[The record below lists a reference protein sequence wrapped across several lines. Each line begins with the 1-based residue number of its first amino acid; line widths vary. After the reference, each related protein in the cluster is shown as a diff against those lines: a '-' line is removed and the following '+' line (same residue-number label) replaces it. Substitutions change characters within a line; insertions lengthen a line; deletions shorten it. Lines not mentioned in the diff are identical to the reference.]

1 MSHTYIWVTIIV
13 YKPVTDKNIF
23 EKSLLQR
30 ERNLITFV
38 ERFEIHNIMD
48 RTTIEDAV
56 FPDCPI
62 RNILARLCDKWSL
75 LVMYTL
81 DKAGR
86 VPMRFK
92 ELQREI
98 PDISQKMLTVTLR
111 TLEEE
116 GYVTRTIYPEVPPRV
131 EYALT
136 ERTHSLLPHINAL
149 IAWALENMDP
159 IMKDRKTFARHSKT
173 D

>member
-1 MSHTYIWVTIIV
+1 MSYTYKQVTIVV
-13 YKPVTDKNIF
+13 YEPVTDKNIF

-30 ERNLITFV
+30 NRNLITFV

-75 LVMYTL
+75 LVIYTL
-81 DKAGR
+81 DKAGKETI
-86 VPMRFK
+86 RFK

-111 TLEEE
+111 TLEDD
-116 GYVTRTIYPEVPPRV
+116 GYVSRTVYPEVPPRV

-149 IAWALENMDP
+149 IEWALENKNA
-159 IMKDRKTFARHSKT
+159 IIKDRKKADRK
-173 D
+173 

>member
-1 MSHTYIWVTIIV
+1 MSYTYKQVTIVV
-13 YKPVTDKNIF
+13 YEPVTDKNIF

-30 ERNLITFV
+30 NRNLITFV

-75 LVMYTL
+75 LVIYTL
-81 DKAGR
+81 DKAGKET
-86 VPMRFK
+86 VRFK

-111 TLEEE
+111 TLEDD
-116 GYVTRTIYPEVPPRV
+116 GYVTRTVYPEVPPRV

-136 ERTHSLLPHINAL
+136 ERTHSLLPHVNAL
-149 IAWALENMDP
+149 IEWALENKDA
-159 IMKDRKTFARHSKT
+159 IIKDRKKADRK
-173 D
+173 